1 MLSLFQLENLT
12 NAYFT
17 VNMFSVVNIV
27 KLSSP
32 EMERQHKS
40 HMVQQTEKL

>member
-17 VNMFSVVNIV
+17 VNMFSVNIV

-40 HMVQQTEKL
+40 NMVQQTEKL

>member
-1 MLSLFQLENLT
+1 MLSLFQLGNLT

-17 VNMFSVVNIV
+17 VNMFSVNIV